1 MGKVNIDF
9 TPTKYSADDAPD
21 LVTGAYNQ
29 SMDDLKTALD
39 NATAEDSG
47 GGGDITYPIPVDKG
61 GTNANNAADAANN
74 LMVLSIGNRTEIP
87 EESNLNEYKAI
98 GNYACKSTEKARTI
112 INTPWGDDVATLGAA
127 FNLTVESTLG
137 WSDSNY
143 LRQIYKEITVTKR
156 FERYSFDKGS
166 TWSAWVKVATSID
179 LANYLPLTGG
189 TLTGTVNTV
198 MLNVG
203 SYNDNIE
210 RTFSV
215 RRGFN
220 LDSDE
225 PTQVQAMINVGSD
238 QALFSFRGSDNS
250 SKNYLQLL
258 EDKTRLKNAL
268 AIDSGG
274 TGANNAKDALENL
287 GVFNLYKSVELTI
300 NIVDNEGEIDGHQIP
315 KSEGTIIP
323 LCVHGKHT
331 ATPVVFGFDVD
342 EDDTN
347 YLLYIYAQTK
357 SQVDSITVVFEYLA
371 F

>member
-9 TPTKYSADDAPD
+9 TPTKYNADDAPD

-61 GTNANNAADAANN
+61 GTNANNATDARAN
-74 LMVLSIGNRTEIP
+74 LGI
-87 EESNLNEYKAI
+87 
-98 GNYACKSTEKARTI
+98 
-112 INTPWGDDVATLGAA
+112 TLENIGAA
-127 FNLTVESTLG
+127 AET
-137 WSDSNY
+137 
-143 LRQIYKEITVTKR
+143 
-156 FERYSFDKGS
+156 
-166 TWSAWVKVATSID
+166 D

-189 TLTGTVNTV
+189 TLTGILNTR

-203 SYNDNIE
+203 SYNDNTE
-210 RTFSV
+210 HTFSV

-220 LDSDE
+220 LDSNE
-225 PTQVQAMINVGSD
+225 PTQVQAMVNVGSD

-250 SKNYLQLL
+250 HKNYLQLL
-258 EDKTRLKNAL
+258 EDKTRLKNPL
-268 AIDSGG
+268 AVDSGG
-274 TGANNAKDALENL
+274 TNATDAYAALYNLAGNIPPQNNDLSDETNFILRRYNPSPTNGTFMYVKSTRVWDWIKTKVLEAR
-287 GVFNLYKSVELTI
+287 KTIELTI